1 MGAVDVRALH
11 PRFAASVALLAAR
24 KGRPVAGLT
33 PLVRTIMGERDPL
46 GASSIVEAEHAPSLL
61 SGPGNDQRIAIER
74 EGCCLTVQ
82 VRDLVPTMTKEVWPT
97 LRLGQE
103 ARDGWWVSEHDLIEA
118 LLLLASG
125 SVPSS
130 NVVLSGRRRWS
141 AGDLV
146 REAGLLQRRWAAGQD
161 GAFSVDVLAEPH
173 RPPVRVETVVPG
185 EEEPNLAPLHALLSK
200 QQAEGWRPQMTV
212 REALMHHLALN
223 DGLNL
228 A

>member
-1 MGAVDVRALH
+1 MEAVDVRGLH

-24 KGRPVAGLT
+24 KGRPVAGVS
-33 PLVRTIMGERDPL
+33 PLVRTIMAGRDPL
-46 GASSIVEAEHAPSLL
+46 GASSLVESERAAALL
-61 SGPGNDQRIAIER
+61 AGPGSDHRLTIER
-74 EGCCLTVQ
+74 GNHRLTLV
-82 VRDLVPTMTKEVWPT
+82 VRDLVPTLTKEVWTP
-97 LRLGQE
+97 LELGHG

-118 LLLLASG
+118 LLVLASD

-130 NVVLSGRRRWS
+130 HVVVSGRRRWS
-141 AGDLV
+141 AEDLA
-146 REAGLLQRRWAAGQD
+146 REAGLLQRRWAAGQG

-173 RPPVRVETVVPG
+173 RPPVRVEAVVPG
-185 EEEPNLAPLHALLSK
+185 DREPDLGPLHALLSTH
-200 QQAEGWRPQMTV
+200 QSEGWRPQMTV